1 MPEQGRFNFYH
12 DYARHLDEMEILS
25 FIIAYHNEEGVAPTL
40 REMCNEVHR
49 SRGYVCER
57 LAVLAAKGFIRRAPG
72 VHRGIQVLKYPVVE
86 KRTEVPYPSEGKE
99 ASSDIDF
106 A

>member
-1 MPEQGRFNFYH
+1 
-12 DYARHLDEMEILS
+12 
-25 FIIAYHNEEGVAPTL
+25 
-40 REMCNEVHR
+40 
-49 SRGYVCER
+49 
-57 LAVLAAKGFIRRAPG
+57 